1 VNPSPIKYQLNMA
14 GINNRSK
21 EFIIKHRD
29 ILICLFLVI
38 VTLAVYWQVQNY
50 DFVNFDDNLYV
61 TENRHVQEGLTFK
74 GINWAFTEFSPTYW
88 HPLTW
93 LSHMLDCE
101 LYGLEPGMHH
111 LTSLLFHIVNTLLL
125 FLVFRKMTG
134 SLWQSAFVAALFALH
149 PINVDTVAWVAERKN
164 VLSTFFWILTMFT
177 YARYIEKPG
186 LFRYMLTFSVFAL
199 GLMVKPMLVTLPF
212 VLLLLD
218 YWPFRRLHFGQSNSD
233 NRRKTRKSTT
243 SDYTGSSIFRLVL
256 EKTPFFL
263 LVILYFCLISLSFQP
278 DAAGVIST
286 EPVSMKL
293 RLANALVS
301 CVSYMGK
308 MIWPQDLAV
317 LYPFPTTMLPIWQI
331 TGAGLLLVCVS
342 VLVARAWKQKPYF
355 AVGWLWFLGTLVPVI
370 GIIQSG
376 LWPAMA
382 DRWAYVPLIGIFI
395 MIAWGVPDLLERWQH
410 RRALLAISAGCILSV
425 LTMVTWTQLQYWQNS
440 TTLFKHAISVTEN
453 NATAHINLGTALVEQ
468 NKIDEANA
476 HYTEA
481 LKINPDYAEA
491 HYNLGIILAEQD
503 KIDEAIG
510 HYTEALEIKPDY
522 AEAHYNLGII
532 LAEQDKIDEAIG
544 HYTEALEIKPDY
556 AEAHYNLGI
565 VLQKQGNIDEAIDH
579 YTEALKI
586 NPDYADVHYNLGIAL
601 ISQGRMEEA
610 ISHYSEALR
619 INPGDDD
626 ARSRLQMIQ
635 TVLKETDNDIKRL
648 KELLEI
654 NSGDPEL
661 HYVLG
666 NLYYKRRDFDKS
678 IYQYQKALSIQQDAV
693 PVLNNLAIVYMA
705 KRDYEKAVS
714 VFNRIAD
721 LQPDNASVYYNIACM
736 YSIQNRTKESLDSL
750 KRAVEKGYD
759 NWDHIKADKDL
770 KNIRN
775 SLYYKEIMGNH

>member
-1 VNPSPIKYQLNMA
+1 MA

-38 VTLAVYWQVQNY
+38 AILAVYWQVGNY
-50 DFVNFDDNLYV
+50 DFVNFDDDKYV
-61 TENRHVQEGLTFK
+61 TENLNIRA
-74 GINWAFTEFSPTYW
+74 GITLKSVRWAFTNFDQMYW

-199 GLMVKPMLVTLPF
+199 GLMAKPMLVTLPF

-218 YWPFRRLHFGQSNSD
+218 YWPLRRLHFGQSNSD
-233 NRRKTRKSTT
+233 NRTKARKSIT
-243 SDYTGSSIFRLVL
+243 SEYTESSVFRLVL

-278 DAAGVIST
+278 DAIGVVST
-286 EPVSMKL
+286 ESVSMNL

-317 LYPFPTTMLPIWQI
+317 LYPFPTTMLPMWQI

-355 AVGWLWFLGTLVPVI
+355 VVGWLWFLGTLVPVI

-382 DRWAYVPLIGIFI
+382 DRWAYIPLIGLFV

-410 RRALLAISAGCILSV
+410 RRTFLAISAGCILSA
-425 LTMVTWTQLQYWQNS
+425 LTMVTWMQLQYWQNS
-440 TTLFKHAISVTEN
+440 SSLFEHAINVTEN
-453 NATAHINLGTALVEQ
+453 NAIAHNNLGNALQEQ
-468 NKIDEANA
+468 GK
-476 HYTEA
+476 T
-481 LKINPDYAEA
+481 
-491 HYNLGIILAEQD
+491 
-503 KIDEAIG
+503 DEAIE
-510 HYTEALEIKPDY
+510 HYTEALEIKPHD
-522 AEAHYNLGII
+522 ANAHSNMGVALS
-532 LAEQDKIDEAIG
+532 EQG
-544 HYTEALEIKPDY
+544 RTS
-556 AEAHYNLGI
+556 
-565 VLQKQGNIDEAIDH
+565 EAIDH

-586 NPDYADVHYNLGIAL
+586 KPHDANAHSNMGTALAKQGRTSEAIDHFIKALKIKPHDAKAHSNVGVALAGQGKIAEAIDHFIRAIKIQPDYANVHYNLGNAL
-601 ISQGRMEEA
+601 ATQGRLDEA
-610 ISHYSEALR
+610 SSHYSEALR
-619 INPGDDD
+619 INPDDDD
-626 ARSRLQMIQ
+626 ARARLQMIQ

-661 HYVLG
+661 HYGLG

-678 IYQYQKALSIQQDAV
+678 IYQYQKALSIHPNAV
-693 PVLNNLAIVYMA
+693 PVLNNLAMVYMA
-705 KRDYEKAVS
+705 KRDYEKAIS
-714 VFNRIAD
+714 VFGRIAD

-736 YSIQNRTKESLDSL
+736 YSIQNRTKKSLDSL

-759 NWDHIKADKDL
+759 NWEHIRTDKDL

-775 SLYYKEIMGNH
+775 SLYYKELMSSH